1 MDGIIIIDKPQNMTS
16 FDVVNK
22 VKRITRAKV
31 GHSGT
36 LDPMATGVLVIATNR
51 ATKALSY
58 LGIEDKVYHASMT
71 FGTRTHTGDIWGEVL
86 ETQVAPKI
94 SIDSIQ
100 DVLKSLIGKMEQRV
114 PKVSAKKVDGKRS
127 YQYVLDDE
135 EVKQLYTSIEILSL
149 DFISFDGT
157 TLEFVAKVSNG
168 TYIRTLCEDIAE
180 KLGTIGTMTA
190 LRRTQVGK
198 FSLENAV
205 QLEELSMMTPVIPIK
220 DAIDFPKIV
229 DPQYLTSI
237 RDGKRIELETEHDE
251 VLVDAGAYYAI
262 YEREEKNTFKS
273 VRGLW

>member
-180 KLGTIGTMTA
+180 KFGTIGTMTA

-229 DPQYLTSI
+229 VPQYLTSI

-262 YEREEKNTFKS
+262 YEREEKNIFKS

>member
-100 DVLKSLIGKMEQRV
+100 DVLKSLIGKMQQRV

>member
-229 DPQYLTSI
+229 VPQYLTSI
-237 RDGKRIELETEHDE
+237 RDGKRIELESEHDE